1 WQLLHSGRIKHDLMS
16 QAEKDEVARSLLIQW
31 KREGFVRGVWG
42 YEKGLARQGF
52 SLRCVGAPIEQ
63 QIGFVQRLHRS
74 QNNVDVFRS
83 VCSAVKLRSNRML
96 RPESVRLP
104 HEVCG
109 RRQFRRTS
117 RRALAV
123 MPCFDSCQKD
133 RRQDQGKHDKCS
145 TVHGSEWLNHGLR
158 DSRC

>member
-1 WQLLHSGRIKHDLMS
+1 MS
-16 QAEKDEVARSLLIQW
+16 QAEKDEVARSLFIQR

-74 QNNVDVFRS
+74 QNNVDVLWTP
-83 VCSAVKLRSNRML
+83 CSAVELRINRML

-104 HEVCG
+104 QQVRG
-109 RRQFRRTS
+109 RRQFRSAFRQ
-117 RRALAV
+117 ALSG
-123 MPCFDSCQKD
+123 MPSFDSCKKN
-133 RRQDQGKHDKCS
+133 RRQNYSERDKCS
-145 TVHGSEWLNHGLR
+145 AVHGSEWLNH
-158 DSRC
+158 